1 MIPRCRIGFN
11 AAAVTHRSLVATP
24 KPTSSCLPSA
34 LLRGHTSTPGT
45 PSQPRPQSYF
55 RAHFRTLGIS
65 KHTSVLGI
73 TNKVELERTASKE
86 DPEPHRSSSSGLVL
100 AALLLGI
107 TALLYNNLSSGNSG
121 QQTHSDLDEILI
133 TIDNMPEIPPGR
145 PGNLTPE
152 QDELLRKLWS
162 RLFEVCGVIQAET
175 PARVA
180 ETPTADAD
188 ADSGKKKSRMGLFS
202 RRKTDASTT
211 NGAAQEGD
219 SEDKYGQNK
228 IFQETLANMPP
239 DEIRKT
245 IWSMVKFDHPD
256 ALVLRFLRARKWDVE
271 KALIMLV
278 SSMYWRCK
286 EVKVD
291 DNIMSRGE
299 GGMAQDEKEAP
310 EGSDEQKMGKGFM
323 AQLRMGKSIAHGE
336 DKLGRP
342 VVYVKVRLH
351 RAADQTPESIE
362 RYTIFLIETARALI
376 KPPIDTA
383 TLIFDMTDFSMANM
397 DYSPVKFMIKC
408 FEANYPESL
417 GAVLVHK
424 APWVFQGIWRII
436 RGWLDPV
443 VAAKVTF
450 TNDINALQEY
460 VSLDKVPVEMEGK
473 EQWEYKYTE
482 PIPGENDRMKDTATR
497 DRLLAERSKL
507 YSAFEEATLKMM
519 RNPTDQA
526 VRKERSELAS
536 TLRSQYWQLD
546 PYIRARSWYDRTGVL
561 CENGTVNYYPPKDF
575 KYIVNGGG
583 KQKQEDNAIKKV
595 DSAHEKSS
603 LQDSAPPAV
612 TLNGTA

>member
-1 MIPRCRIGFN
+1 MIPRCRIGFH

-24 KPTSSCLPSA
+24 KPTSSCLPSVI
-34 LLRGHTSTPGT
+34 LLGHTSTPT
-45 PSQPRPQSYF
+45 SPNQPRPQHYF
-55 RAHFRTLGIS
+55 RAHLSTLGTS
-65 KHTSVLGI
+65 KHTSVLGV

-86 DPEPHRSSSSGLVL
+86 DPEPHRSSNSGLVL

-107 TALLYNNLSSGNSG
+107 TALLYNNLGSSG
-121 QQTHSDLDEILI
+121 QQTHSDTDEILF
-133 TIDNMPEIPPGR
+133 TTDNMPEIPPGR

-162 RLFEVCGVIQAET
+162 RLFEVCGVIQPEA
-175 PARVA
+175 PARA
-180 ETPTADAD
+180 PEAADAD
-188 ADSGKKKSRMGLFS
+188 ADSTKKKTRTGFFS

-211 NGAAQEGD
+211 NGPTQEGD
-219 SEDKYGQNK
+219 PEDKYGQNK
-228 IFQETLANMPP
+228 IFQDTLANMPP

-271 KALIMLV
+271 KALVMLV

-291 DNIMSRGE
+291 SNIMSRGE
-299 GGMAQDEKEAP
+299 GGMSQDEKEAP

-323 AQLRMGKSIAHGE
+323 AQLRMGKSLAHGE

-351 RAADQTPESIE
+351 KAADQTPESIE
-362 RYTIFLIETARALI
+362 RYTIFLIETIRALI

-383 TLIFDMTDFSMANM
+383 TLVFDMTDFSMANM

-417 GAVLVHK
+417 GAVVVHK

-443 VAAKVTF
+443 VAAKVNF
-450 TNDINALQEY
+450 TNDITALQEY
-460 VSLDKVPVEMEGK
+460 VSIDKIPVELEGK

-497 DRLLAERSKL
+497 DRLLAERAKL
-507 YSAFEEATLKMM
+507 YTAFEEATLKML

-526 VRKERSELAS
+526 VHKERSEIAS
-536 TLRSQYWQLD
+536 TLRSHHWQLD

-561 CENGTVNYYPPKDF
+561 REDGTINYYPPKDF
-575 KYIVNGGG
+575 KYVVNGGG
-583 KQKQEDNAIKKV
+583 QQKQEDNGIKKV
-595 DSAHEKSS
+595 DSAHEKASI
-603 LQDSAPPAV
+603 QDSAPPAV
-612 TLNGTA
+612 SLNGTA